1 MGRALA
7 QGQQQMH
14 VGRGPLGPT
23 LQQPFHLPSSC
34 KDLLLTFHTG
44 QGGVS
49 SGDPAFIEV
58 ELALRSV
65 QNSVMELA
73 AVIVDRCVLRREGQ
87 Q

>member
-1 MGRALA
+1 MTLLNLLSAFP
-7 QGQQQMH
+7 QQ
-14 VGRGPLGPT
+14 T
-23 LQQPFHLPSSC
+23 YHLLHMNCLYWFLS
-34 KDLLLTFHTG
+34 TG

-73 AVIVDRCVLRREGQ
+73 AVIVDRCVL
-87 Q
+87 